1 MRSSHRYFS
10 LRTLWQYWW
19 IFCKIVIILPY
30 KTSANRMHISTH
42 VLKLVVIYIRYLVRY
57 NINNYSRVYPETS
70 SFSLCILSWSIDA
83 WTCCFPYM
91 HLISRLLSQASY
103 ISIIPCLSWHARM
116 GSMSLKPN
124 HCIMITQTVTL
135 WFTPV
140 PFEDVSHFYMYV
152 FRTYSTWT
160 KGTLTVHLSQGNDHT
175 GRIMDMVITI
185 YWHQVMTGL
194 VVLSVQTAWV
204 CSRKIVA
211 CRLFFYINTEMT
223 RHFLV
228 DHGPE
233 DLIHWRHTEH
243 RGVSNQWH
251 HDCLLN
257 RLFKVD
263 QRKHESSASL
273 AFVRGFHR
281 WPVNSSHK
289 GPVTRKIFPFDGVV
303 MIYVYEFV

>member
-1 MRSSHRYFS
+1 
-10 LRTLWQYWW
+10 
-19 IFCKIVIILPY
+19 
-30 KTSANRMHISTH
+30 MHISTH
-42 VLKLVVIYIRYLVRY
+42 VLKLVVISIRYLVRY
-57 NINNYSRVYPETS
+57 NINYHSRVYPETS
-70 SFSLCILSWSIDA
+70 SFSLCILSWSLDV

-103 ISIIPCLSWHARM
+103 ISIIPSLSWHARM

-175 GRIMDMVITI
+175 GRIMDMAITI

-211 CRLFFYINTEMT
+211 CRLVFYINTEMT
-223 RHFLV
+223 RHFFGRPWSRWFNTLTSY
-228 DHGPE
+228 GAS
-233 DLIHWRHTEH
+233 WRLKSLPSRLFTQSVVQSRSKKTSKLRVTGLRE
-243 RGVSNQWH
+243 GISPVTGIFLTQGASNAKNVSIRWCH
-251 HDCLLN
+251 HDICTWICINHTIIYHPSAILSNCRKEIDYWVSCL
-257 RLFKVD
+257 
-263 QRKHESSASL
+263 
-273 AFVRGFHR
+273 
-281 WPVNSSHK
+281 
-289 GPVTRKIFPFDGVV
+289 
-303 MIYVYEFV
+303 